1 MKSDTNYFYAI
12 FYSLWRFETKMGLKV
27 GSFFRKVL
35 MIILPKKWYT
45 DAMKKPEI
53 ANKAITVKRN
63 IGISVYYAKR
73 TMLGMI
79 IFILTLFVGP
89 IAGFLENKGYH
100 KWPLISLMLLCFLFT
115 LYLDETVFEESKY
128 RKYLIKY
135 DKRDSSWK
143 RKWGILSIVYIIF
156 SFGCLIISSVI
167 FDHLKS

>member
-12 FYSLWRFETKMGLKV
+12 FYSLWRFETIMDLKFATF
-27 GSFFRKVL
+27 SRKVL

-63 IGISVYYAKR
+63 LGVGVHFAQR
-73 TMLGMI
+73 TMSGMI

-100 KWPLISLMLLCFLFT
+100 KWPLISLMLLCVLFT

-143 RKWGILSIVYIIF
+143 RKWGILSIVYIIL
-156 SFGCLIISSVI
+156 SFVCLFLGSVI